1 MKKRYTVFANKRRR
15 AIRASKDYAALRG
28 MDFKKA
34 KDILTK
40 DGFYEHEYGDKD
52 NNNGYAVYRKG
63 DKEVELQYRWVAGK
77 RKGDAHAGKVTNV
90 YVDED
95 INSATKVRS
104 RRAIRASVDD
114 AEVDLTFIGEPS
126 AIMDLK
132 NAALS
137 AGDTIT
143 RFNANTLIIHTW
155 DYAVDEYMEYANDL
169 GLSVDD
175 VNYVNSAKKITCSNK
190 KSIKCAKGDF
200 TYDFSEDEFP
210 YRVTAYYD
218 NKYRDIADGASFDE
232 LDEAVS
238 YAHEKLSEGPVRIE
252 HYSVGAVDINP
263 DEYWANFDGDFWCT
277 RDLVDWRDEVYKSM
291 GIGAST
297 NIRSAKKITCSYD
310 ADDIVMYFNGKKVFT
325 GSVYDLTDTIEE
337 LCEDPVTHE
346 KFQEWCNYY
355 GDPFDFDG
363 TPRDTA
369 AVFVALIENEMDY
382 CDGDHDAFYE
392 SGQKGLDF
400 EIFYADQEV
409 GIPE

>member
-15 AIRASKDYAALRG
+15 DIRASKDYATLRG

-63 DKEVELQYRWVAGK
+63 NKEVELQYRWVAGK
-77 RKGDAHAGKVTNV
+77 RNGDAHAGKVTNV

-104 RRAIRASVDD
+104 RRAIKASVDD

-175 VNYVNSAKKITCSNK
+175 VSYVK
-190 KSIKCAKGDF
+190 
-200 TYDFSEDEFP
+200 
-210 YRVTAYYD
+210 
-218 NKYRDIADGASFDE
+218 
-232 LDEAVS
+232 
-238 YAHEKLSEGPVRIE
+238 
-252 HYSVGAVDINP
+252 
-263 DEYWANFDGDFWCT
+263 
-277 RDLVDWRDEVYKSM
+277 
-291 GIGAST
+291 
-297 NIRSAKKITCSYD
+297 SAKKITCSYD

-325 GSVYDLTDTIEE
+325 GKWYDIVDTIED
-337 LCEDPVTHE
+337 LCKDPDVNSA
-346 KFQEWCNYY
+346 FQDWCMQYNLGNGNY
-355 GDPFDFDG
+355 DVVFDG

-369 AVFVALIENEMDY
+369 AVFWSLIDNVYEESDY
-382 CDGDHDAFYE
+382 SDFYVDGD
-392 SGQKGLDF
+392 GILDF

>member
-1 MKKRYTVFANKRRR
+1 MKKRYTVFANKHRR
-15 AIRASKDYAALRG
+15 AIRASKDYATLKG
-28 MDFKKA
+28 TDFTKA
-34 KDILTK
+34 RDILTM
-40 DGFYEHEYGDKD
+40 DGYHEHEYGDKD
-52 NNNGYAVYRKG
+52 DNTGYAVYRKG
-63 DKEVELQYRWVAGK
+63 NKEVELQYRWVAGK

-104 RRAIRASVDD
+104 RRAIKASGRQLIFPFLVEGEFADGYTCEVGGDSEAECIEKLGNMQDKHGELVWYSGVTDENYEFGKSIYSSSNVRRVTASVDD
-114 AEVDLTFIGEPS
+114 AEVDLTFIGEQS

-175 VNYVNSAKKITCSNK
+175 VNYVS
-190 KSIKCAKGDF
+190 
-200 TYDFSEDEFP
+200 
-210 YRVTAYYD
+210 
-218 NKYRDIADGASFDE
+218 
-232 LDEAVS
+232 
-238 YAHEKLSEGPVRIE
+238 
-252 HYSVGAVDINP
+252 
-263 DEYWANFDGDFWCT
+263 
-277 RDLVDWRDEVYKSM
+277 
-291 GIGAST
+291 
-297 NIRSAKKITCSYD
+297 SAKKITCSYD

-325 GSVYDLTDTIEE
+325 GSVYELTDTIER
-337 LCEDPVTHE
+337 LCEDPVILE
-346 KFQEWCNYY
+346 KFQEWCNEY

-369 AVFVALIENEMDY
+369 AVFVALIEDEMDY
-382 CDGDHDAFYE
+382 YDGDPDHTFYA

-400 EIFYADQEV
+400 EIFYADEQV

>member
-15 AIRASKDYAALRG
+15 AIIASKDYATLRG

-63 DKEVELQYRWVAGK
+63 NKEVELQYRWVAGK

-175 VNYVNSAKKITCSNK
+175 VNYIKSS
-190 KSIKCAKGDF
+190 KSI
-200 TYDFSEDEFP
+200 S
-210 YRVTAYYD
+210 
-218 NKYRDIADGASFDE
+218 
-232 LDEAVS
+232 
-238 YAHEKLSEGPVRIE
+238 
-252 HYSVGAVDINP
+252 
-263 DEYWANFDGDFWCT
+263 
-277 RDLVDWRDEVYKSM
+277 
-291 GIGAST
+291 
-297 NIRSAKKITCSYD
+297 SYD
-310 ADDIVMYFNGKKVFT
+310 ADDLVMYFNGKKVFT
-325 GSVYDLTDTIEE
+325 GSVYDLTDTIER
-337 LCEDPVTHE
+337 LCEDPVILE

-369 AVFVALIENEMDY
+369 AVFVALIEDEMDY
-382 CDGDHDAFYE
+382 YDGDPDHTFYA

>member
-15 AIRASKDYAALRG
+15 DIRASKDYATLRG

-63 DKEVELQYRWVAGK
+63 NKEVELQYRWVAGK
-77 RKGDAHAGKVTNV
+77 RNGDAHAGKVTNV

-104 RRAIRASVDD
+104 RRAIKASVDD

-175 VNYVNSAKKITCSNK
+175 VSYVN
-190 KSIKCAKGDF
+190 
-200 TYDFSEDEFP
+200 
-210 YRVTAYYD
+210 
-218 NKYRDIADGASFDE
+218 
-232 LDEAVS
+232 
-238 YAHEKLSEGPVRIE
+238 
-252 HYSVGAVDINP
+252 
-263 DEYWANFDGDFWCT
+263 
-277 RDLVDWRDEVYKSM
+277 
-291 GIGAST
+291 
-297 NIRSAKKITCSYD
+297 SAKKITCSYD

-325 GSVYDLTDTIEE
+325 GSVYDLTDTIEG
-337 LCEDPVTHE
+337 LCEDPVILE
-346 KFQEWCNYY
+346 KFQEWCNEY

-369 AVFVALIENEMDY
+369 AVFVALIEDEMDY
-382 CDGDHDAFYE
+382 YDGDPDHTFYA

>member
-1 MKKRYTVFANKRRR
+1 MKKRYIVFANKRRR
-15 AIRASKDYAALRG
+15 AIRASKDYATLRG

-63 DKEVELQYRWVAGK
+63 DKEVELTYKWEKGTRKDQYNAGK
-77 RKGDAHAGKVTNV
+77 ILDV

-104 RRAIRASVDD
+104 RRAIKASVDD

-175 VNYVNSAKKITCSNK
+175 VSYVK
-190 KSIKCAKGDF
+190 
-200 TYDFSEDEFP
+200 
-210 YRVTAYYD
+210 
-218 NKYRDIADGASFDE
+218 
-232 LDEAVS
+232 
-238 YAHEKLSEGPVRIE
+238 
-252 HYSVGAVDINP
+252 
-263 DEYWANFDGDFWCT
+263 
-277 RDLVDWRDEVYKSM
+277 
-291 GIGAST
+291 
-297 NIRSAKKITCSYD
+297 SAKKITCSYD

-325 GSVYDLTDTIEE
+325 GSVYDLTDTIEK
-337 LCEDPVTHE
+337 LCKDPVTHE

-369 AVFVALIENEMDY
+369 AVFVALIEDEMDY
-382 CDGDHDAFYE
+382 YDGDPDHTFYA

-409 GIPE
+409 GIPN